1 MSGLLPAARSTR
13 SELFNLHVSF
23 CDSRIQLAKGPGF
36 SPGPCLHGVFEVER
50 SFPGSLAMSR
60 EDFLKC
66 QELAERLRRS
76 LSRVAVE
83 DCIND
88 AESFWLLCD
97 MIARRAILL
106 RDLSGKRPR
115 S

>member
-1 MSGLLPAARSTR
+1 
-13 SELFNLHVSF
+13 
-23 CDSRIQLAKGPGF
+23 
-36 SPGPCLHGVFEVER
+36 VFEVER